1 MSIVLLLSSISNP
14 NWILYSFWV
23 KVALFKELALG
34 GIFGIINIVRFGFDS
49 GVLLGVQ
56 VKYSLAY
63 KVGDY

>member
-1 MSIVLLLSSISNP
+1 MSIASLLSSISDP

-23 KVALFKELALG
+23 KVALFKELTLD
-34 GIFGIINIVRFGFDS
+34 GISGIVDIVWFGFNS